1 VEDLNLDEIKQLV
14 IFYKQK
20 SSDLEFNILQMQ
32 IKLNRITALY
42 DAAVELQANNKSATT
57 KK

>member
-1 VEDLNLDEIKQLV
+1 MEDLNIEELKQLL

-20 SSDLEFNILQMQ
+20 SSDLEFNLLQMQ
-32 IKLNRITALY
+32 IKLNRTDSLN
-42 DAAVELQANNKSATT
+42 ELPATNKTVN

>member
-1 VEDLNLDEIKQLV
+1 VEGLTLEEVKQLV

-20 SSDLEFNILQMQ
+20 SSDLEFNLLQMQ
-32 IKLNRITALY
+32 IKLNRISNL
-42 DAAVELQANNKSATT
+42 DELPIVKATNKPVD

>member
-1 VEDLNLDEIKQLV
+1 MEDLSLEEIKQLV

-20 SSDLEFNILQMQ
+20 SADLEFNLLQLQ
-32 IKLNRITALY
+32 IKLNRITALQ
-42 DAAVELQANNKSATT
+42 DTVELQANSKSNTG

>member
-1 VEDLNLDEIKQLV
+1 MEDLSIEEIKQLV

-20 SSDLEFNILQMQ
+20 SADLEFNLLQLQ
-32 IKLNRITALY
+32 IKLNRITALQ
-42 DAAVELQANNKSATT
+42 DTVKLQTNSKSNTG

>member
-1 VEDLNLDEIKQLV
+1 MEDLTIEEIKQLV

-20 SSDLEFNILQMQ
+20 SSDLEFNLLQMQ
-32 IKLNRITALY
+32 IKLNRTTSVVNS
-42 DAAVELQANNKSATT
+42 VEAKPVV